1 MPELPKM
8 SLKTIQ
14 LQTPEFKA
22 TTYTPQQADTSLLA
36 NALFKNEERKKE
48 AYTEHSIVSQ
58 ALGTVKSQLHR
69 DPDTDNFV
77 NKLSQE
83 AESQIN
89 QYVQNGDYSGAI
101 YASKQLASS
110 IANNTELIAR
120 SRSNKDYEEKLKSVE
135 ERTDISPQTKAR
147 WKKQNQYSFIPT
159 LDSNGN
165 VTGGKDWAP
174 TDSKWAAS
182 GYMPISDIDWT
193 KTVQSI
199 VSVVAPQKT
208 SSTVHRGSDISNE
221 SGNLNNDG
229 KSIGTVRGSS
239 TTTGQSLT
247 KLDYNKLLAVKNKL
261 FSDGTFR
268 AQAEQDFWNQV
279 DIYQTYKAA
288 VDNAKTPEEKEHYE
302 NELLQFSKGN
312 NKILDDS
319 GALTDLNDYVNTH
332 IDTLLKA
339 SSYTW
344 KETNKSTDTKI
355 GNSKSQAAGYGGG
368 GGGSTTSGGGG
379 GNQVPLTVGPSN
391 GPNVSFTPAD
401 RTTNLG
407 FDAKNNVINN
417 SK

>member
-14 LQTPEFKA
+14 LQSPEFKA

-83 AESQIN
+83 AEAQIN

-199 VSVVAPQKT
+199 ISVVAPDKT
-208 SSTVHRGSDISNE
+208 SNTIHTGNE
-221 SGNLNNDG
+221 GPSAKG
-229 KSIGTVRGSS
+229 KSNNSKSTLTVIGSS
-239 TTTGQSLT
+239 TTKGKSST
-247 KLDYNKLLAVKNKL
+247 KLDYNKLLSVKNKL
-261 FSDGTFR
+261 FSDGNFR

-279 DIYQTYKAA
+279 DTYQTYKSAI
-288 VDNAKTPEEKEHYE
+288 DNAKSPEEKEHYQ
-302 NELLQFSKGN
+302 NELLQFSNGK

-319 GALTDLNDYVNTH
+319 GSLIDLNDYINTH

-344 KETNKSTDTKI
+344 KETNNSTDTKTENKEQI
-355 GNSKSQAAGYGGG
+355 AGYRWGA
-368 GGGSTTSGGGG
+368 GGSTTSGGGG
-379 GNQVPLTVGPSN
+379 GNQVPLIVGPSN
-391 GPNVSFTPAD
+391 GPTVIFTPAD
-401 RTTNLG
+401 RTINLG